1 MMRYW
6 PWVLALLVL
15 ILGEVALV
23 WWLRDNQETWIANNS
38 TASAQASWDKY
49 REDAAKQ
56 TGAPGTGPVKRK
68 MPKSSEPP
76 FVVLLRDHFGVV
88 QAAAVVFSTV
98 LYLFVLILIRG
109 LMQARKNEQAT
120 AEPTINSPLD

>member
-1 MMRYW
+1 MRYW
-6 PWVLALLVL
+6 PWALALLIL

-23 WWLRDNQETWIANNS
+23 AWLRDSRQTWINNNS
-38 TASAQASWDKY
+38 TPEVQESWEKF

-56 TGAPGTGPVKRK
+56 DGKAGSGPVKRRV
-68 MPKSSEPP
+68 PKSAEPP

-98 LYLFVLILIRG
+98 LYLFALILIRG
-109 LMQARKNEQAT
+109 LFLAQKNEQQSSA
-120 AEPTINSPLD
+120 